1 MLLHIQ
7 QCGQCPPGR
16 EEGSSGMGVHEC
28 WCWDW
33 GSRRA
38 TVVGVALCSVWVIL
52 TLLGFPGSSG
62 PGQWKCCHPCQF
74 LAVHIWVYPL
84 VMVGGCCGLRS
95 PR

>member
-33 GSRRA
+33 GSGHA

-52 TLLGFPGSSG
+52 TLLGSLAALAQGSGS
-62 PGQWKCCHPCQF
+62 
-74 LAVHIWVYPL
+74 AVTCASFWLYIFGFTLW
-84 VMVGGCCGLRS
+84 
-95 PR
+95 